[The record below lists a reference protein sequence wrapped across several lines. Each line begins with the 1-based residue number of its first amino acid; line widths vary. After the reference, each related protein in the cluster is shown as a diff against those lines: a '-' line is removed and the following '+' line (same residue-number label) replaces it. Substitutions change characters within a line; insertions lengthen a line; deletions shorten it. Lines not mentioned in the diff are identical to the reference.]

1 MDVSLPVA
9 FTSSSL
15 AVHTGGF
22 FQLDTDEMSRSRT
35 SRWELE
41 PGTAKGTFTC
51 EVFPSTPGLLPQ
63 GGIAECASH
72 TAECDLES
80 HTAST
85 QALRALQTACYRL
98 AHKP

>member
-22 FQLDTDEMSRSRT
+22 FQLDTDEMSRSRA

-41 PGTAKGTFTC
+41 PGTAKGTFTLRG
-51 EVFPSTPGLLPQ
+51 FPLDPWALTT
-63 GGIAECASH
+63 GGNS
-72 TAECDLES
+72 
-80 HTAST
+80 
-85 QALRALQTACYRL
+85 
-98 AHKP
+98 